1 MTSITRGEV
10 MTKSRVVTAAF
21 VAVSIASPAF
31 AADLLKAPA
40 APLAV
45 PSWSGFYIGGEVGG
59 KWVTDD
65 WTTTCV
71 QGGSGIVQSLCSN
84 GTFVNAFAGAPDSTA
99 SNSFKTSG
107 LRAGVYLGA
116 MTQISPNW
124 VLGLEGDY
132 AFYKQSAS
140 VTGLVGCE
148 TLGCRGIL
156 AASRFTTALDSTGV
170 TNKDDFSI
178 RPRLGFLVTPDIM
191 LYGTGG
197 LAFQRVEASMA
208 CGGVVGSPAKS
219 SVACHSF
226 ELSQTDGSWRPGWT
240 VGGGVELKLAN
251 IGLPNWLLRGEY
263 RYSDFGTW
271 KPNFFQGSGV
281 IEVFPN
287 IKVTSQIAT
296 AGLAYKF

>member
-1 MTSITRGEV
+1 

-65 WTTTCV
+65 WTSPCI
-71 QGGSGIVQSLCSN
+71 QQSGNDGFACGGSNHNVVGQ
-84 GTFVNAFAGAPDSTA
+84 FPGAPDSSAT
-99 SNSFKTSG
+99 FKTSG

-116 MTQISPNW
+116 MTQIAPQW
-124 VLGLEGDY
+124 VLGIEGDY